1 MRLRQGAG
9 YPSGIDDMRRGT
21 CLLRGTT
28 AISPDEKSPV
38 EKSPDEKNPD
48 MTDQINA
55 PFPRPADANAIRQA
69 ARLSVAPMMDWVMT
83 SVCTL

>member
-1 MRLRQGAG
+1 
-9 YPSGIDDMRRGT
+9 
-21 CLLRGTT
+21 
-28 AISPDEKSPV
+28 
-38 EKSPDEKNPD
+38 